1 MNNVNFSIIELS
13 NPNVILLKREIN
25 NDVMYFIAN
34 LSNETQSINPPIKDS
49 FTSLMENIDY
59 NLEETNQLSPWE
71 FHILN

>member
-1 MNNVNFSIIELS
+1 LS

-34 LSNETQSINPPIKDS
+34 LTDEAQSINAPIKGS
-49 FTSLMENIDY
+49 FTSLMENSDY

-71 FHILN
+71 FHFLN